1 MDMKN
6 LLLVIGNSIGVIG
19 TILVNALAVILPLNG
34 KSTSELSD
42 AIPNL
47 FVPAGITFSIWSIIY
62 LFLIMFMIYQIISL
76 YKKRQLNIDYI
87 EKIIPK
93 KKQFIDNIVKSRN
106 YYVHY
111 DYAIEKKALR
121 GSMLFETFKKLR
133 LILICCLL
141 QNLGISKK
149 MLCDRL
155 SKTEYIMG
163 HNL

>member
-1 MDMKN
+1 MNCLSNKYLKELKSK
-6 LLLVIGNSIGVIG
+6 LLY
-19 TILVNALAVILPLNG
+19 LNYP
-34 KSTSELSD
+34 SLRQRLRD
-42 AIPNL
+42 
-47 FVPAGITFSIWSIIY
+47 IIQN
-62 LFLIMFMIYQIISL
+62 MS
-76 YKKRQLNIDYI
+76 IDYI